1 MQSLKVQHNVKLN
14 EEQGKR
20 QGKQFNT
27 TQDNYFFQRKEKRA
41 ALHVKGTA
49 HAQFEVQNRPTV

>member
-20 QGKQFNT
+20 QGNT